1 MTGKENNPIS
11 VKDAKERILKSIKPI
26 NRTEKINI
34 KDSLNRILSKSIKAK
49 RTQPAFSTSAM
60 DGYATKKNY
69 LKVIPK
75 YLDIIGETKAGD
87 KNKFKLKKDQVVRVF
102 TG

>member
-1 MTGKENNPIS
+1 MGVSLVTGKENNPIS

-49 RTQPAFSTSAM
+49 RTQPAFNTSAM
-60 DGYATKKNY
+60 DGYATKK
-69 LKVIPK
+69 
-75 YLDIIGETKAGD
+75 II
-87 KNKFKLKKDQVVRVF
+87 
-102 TG
+102 

>member
-49 RTQPAFSTSAM
+49 RTQPAFNTSAM

-69 LKVIPK
+69 LKVFK
-75 YLDIIGETKAGD
+75 SLII
-87 KNKFKLKKDQVVRVF
+87 FRHII
-102 TG
+102 